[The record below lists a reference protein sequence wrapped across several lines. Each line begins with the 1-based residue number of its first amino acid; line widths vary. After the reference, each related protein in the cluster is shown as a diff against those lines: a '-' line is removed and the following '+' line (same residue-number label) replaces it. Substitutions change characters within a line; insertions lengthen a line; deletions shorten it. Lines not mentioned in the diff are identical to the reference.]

1 MTVKSKQS
9 ESGKSGGASLYLL
22 AGTDEFEVSRR
33 AKHLAGELC
42 PEAERAFGLEMI
54 EAACDT
60 VDESIR
66 AIRNCLAGLRTV
78 GFFGAAKLVWLRD
91 ASFLHDSRP
100 GKSAAV
106 KEAVA
111 ELAEEIK
118 RGLLPGVRLLV
129 SASQVDK
136 RTGFYKA
143 IEKGGTVQWYDLPD
157 KSYKLDGH
165 AESALRGLLQ
175 DAGLQAN
182 ADVIRFIVAR
192 AGYHSRQL
200 AQEVEKLSLY
210 LGDRKQVTEADV
222 FAVVSPAREHAYGEL
237 ADMFAKRDLAGA
249 LRIARQLV
257 QQKEQ
262 PVALMFGLHARAH
275 DLLVYQT
282 ALARRWARLSG
293 SDDWPKMEWY
303 DGPEADEF
311 FSALSADPRK
321 ANPYWAGILGKQA
334 SRFSVGELKT
344 AQRILVEAHGSM
356 TDGSTPAE
364 FMLEWALIKIL
375 GGLRERKN

>member
-1 MTVKSKQS
+1 MTGKAKKE
-9 ESGKSGGASLYLL
+9 ESAKTESRSIYLV

-42 PEAERAFGLEMI
+42 PESERAFGLEVV

-60 VDESIR
+60 VDESIK
-66 AIRNCLAGLRTV
+66 AIRSCLAGLRTV
-78 GFFGAAKLVWLRD
+78 GFFGSAKLVWLRD

-100 GKSAAV
+100 GKSADV
-106 KEAVA
+106 KAAVA

-129 SASQVDK
+129 SAAQIDK
-136 RTGFYKA
+136 RTAFYKA
-143 IEKGGTVQWYDLPD
+143 MEKTAAVQWYDLPD

-165 AESALRGLLQ
+165 AESALRGLL
-175 DAGLQAN
+175 DEAGLKAT

-200 AQEVEKLSLY
+200 AQEVEKLALY

-237 ADMFAKRDLAGA
+237 ADMFARRDLAGA
-249 LRIARQLV
+249 LRIARQLIH
-257 QQKEQ
+257 QKEQ
-262 PVALMFGLHARAH
+262 PVGLMFGLQSRAH

-282 ALARRWARLSG
+282 ALARRWARLTG
-293 SDDWPKMEWY
+293 SDDWPKMEWS
-303 DGPEADEF
+303 DDPDADAF
-311 FSALSADPRK
+311 FSALPADPRR

-334 SRFSVGELKT
+334 SHFSLGELKA

-356 TDGSTPAE
+356 TDGSAPAD
-364 FMLEWALIKIL
+364 FMLEWALIKVL
-375 GGLRERKN
+375 GSLRERKN